1 MGATAIAARIP
12 LPHQARARSGDGVF
26 AFDAVG
32 GPVVAVCGLTGGAG
46 TSTLALLLAR
56 LAARESS
63 APILL
68 AESDPLRAG
77 LATLAGRSTPR
88 PLVGLAQDVADDL
101 EPADTFVELD
111 PGLRLIAAEPQ
122 PVGPVAP
129 DALDVLL
136 IQARDAHGL
145 VVLDCGTHWAPD
157 STVLA
162 RATHIIW
169 TLPATPTGLARG
181 AAQLK
186 SAMPAAGRW
195 QEALAATAVAARP
208 LVSVRA
214 LRRLVRQRCDQLIL
228 VPHDEGLARGE
239 AAAGDGGRH
248 ALEGIAPLLRRM
260 A

>member
-1 MGATAIAARIP
+1 MAATAIAARIP
-12 LPHQARARSGDGVF
+12 LPHAARARGGDRVL
-26 AFDAVG
+26 AFNAAG

-56 LAARESS
+56 LAAREST

-88 PLVGLAQDVADDL
+88 PLVALAQDIADDS
-101 EPADTFVELD
+101 EPADTFVELE
-111 PGLRLIAAEPQ
+111 PGLRMIAAEPQ
-122 PVGPVAP
+122 AAAPVVP

-136 IQARDAHGL
+136 AQARDAHGL
-145 VVLDCGTHWAPD
+145 VVLDCGTQWEPD

-162 RATHIIW
+162 YATHIIW

-181 AAQLK
+181 AGQLT
-186 SAMPAAGRW
+186 SAIPAAGRRH
-195 QEALAATAVAARP
+195 EALAATAVAARP

-214 LRRLVRQRCDQLIL
+214 LRRLFRERCDQLIL
-228 VPHDEGLARGE
+228 VPHDKGLARGE
-239 AAAGDGGRH
+239 AATSDGAPH
-248 ALEGIAPLLRRM
+248 ALEGIAALLRRV